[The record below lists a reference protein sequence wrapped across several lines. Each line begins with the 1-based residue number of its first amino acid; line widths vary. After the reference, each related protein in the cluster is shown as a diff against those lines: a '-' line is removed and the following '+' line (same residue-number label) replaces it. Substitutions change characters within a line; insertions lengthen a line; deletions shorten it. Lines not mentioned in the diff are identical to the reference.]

1 MRIAPGLLTLTAAL
15 MAGVSPTPAATVIQ
29 AEQAAIRTTGGPICG
44 DFWNL
49 WSNGR
54 VGQHLRTARKGTYR
68 IEVRAY
74 GSPAA
79 GVWPEMA
86 LMVDGRTVQ
95 TLSVGSAEPAEYRF
109 TASLPAGVCEI
120 AVGFLNDLVA
130 GSEDRNLYLDRI
142 TVTPP
147 PGVADPVPADRK
159 ELAARFEKLEQ
170 EILRRCDE
178 QIERNRK
185 SDATLRV
192 VDAAGSPVAGAS
204 IRVEQTRHDFLF
216 GCNIYRFDRFR
227 NQADNAAYK
236 RRFEEL
242 FNAATVG
249 FYWRSYE
256 PQQGKPRYDYTD
268 QVVAWCAP
276 RGIRMKGHP
285 LLWGN
290 RAGIPSWSGGQPL
303 PEIQRKRVEDIM
315 RRYRGKIDFWEV
327 VNEAAHIARP
337 KIDQPYR
344 WARAADPKAYLIV
357 NDYYVM
363 ADGYPPFMKLLREA
377 KANGVPF
384 DGIGIQAHEP
394 RTMRFPLDRVWK
406 ILDEYA
412 TLGKQLHIT
421 EFTPTSSG
429 TGITGSHLEGVWDE
443 AAQADYA
450 VKFYRVC
457 FAHPAVMAVTWWDLC
472 DNGSWLPGGGMLRAD
487 MSPKPVYDQLKHL
500 IHTEWKT
507 RAVGRTNAAGS
518 FSFRGFYGTYR
529 IVAEGRGNRVEK
541 EFDLKE
547 GGPADLTI
555 TLPATSAG

>member
-1 MRIAPGLLTLTAAL
+1 MKTALGLLTLTAAL

-29 AEQAAIRTTGGPICG
+29 AEQAAVRTTGGPVCG

-54 VGQHLRTARKGTYR
+54 VGQHLRLAQKGAYR

-79 GVWPEMA
+79 GVWPRMA
-86 LMVDGRTVQ
+86 LMVDGRTVR

-109 TASLPAGVCEI
+109 TVSLPAGVCEI

-130 GSEDRNLYLDRI
+130 GGEDRNLYLDRI

-147 PGVADPVPADRK
+147 PGVADPVPADRQ
-159 ELAARFEKLEQ
+159 ELAARFEKLER

-227 NQADNAAYK
+227 NRADNAAYK

-242 FNAATVG
+242 LNAATVG

-256 PQQGKPRYDYTD
+256 PQRGKPRYDYTD
-268 QVVAWCAP
+268 RVVAWCAQ

-290 RAGIPSWSGGQPL
+290 RAGIPAWSDGQP
-303 PEIQRKRVEDIM
+303 PPQIQRKRVEDII

-344 WARAADPKAYLIV
+344 WARSADPKAYLIV

-363 ADGYPPFMKLLREA
+363 ADGYPPLLKLLKEA
-377 KANGVPF
+377 KASGVPF

-412 TLGKQLHIT
+412 ALGKQLHIT

-429 TGITGSHLEGVWDE
+429 TRITGSHLDGVWDE

-450 VKFYRVC
+450 AKFYRVC
-457 FAHPAVMAVTWWDLC
+457 FAHPAVVAVTWWDLC
-472 DNGSWLPGGGMLRAD
+472 DNGSWLKGGGMLRAD
-487 MSPKPVYDQLKHL
+487 MTPKPVYNQLKRL
-500 IHTEWKT
+500 IHTQWKT
-507 RAVGRTNAAGS
+507 RTAGKTDQQGS
-518 FSFRGFYGTYR
+518 FSFRGFHGTYR

-541 EFDLKE
+541 EFNLKKD
-547 GGPADLTI
+547 GPRDLTI